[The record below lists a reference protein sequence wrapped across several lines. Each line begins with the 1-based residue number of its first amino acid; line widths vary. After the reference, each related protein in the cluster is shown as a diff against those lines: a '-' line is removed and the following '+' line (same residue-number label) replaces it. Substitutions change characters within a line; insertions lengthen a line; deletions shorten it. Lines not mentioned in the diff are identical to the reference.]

1 MHHIYKAQPLCA
13 RLPLG
18 YTALSSITKL
28 VVMVRLLMWV
38 ALIAAVIWFV
48 KRLINP
54 PKPKPRA
61 EPPEIAATP
70 MVRCAHCGV
79 HLPQDRALSQEKQW
93 YCSEAHRLEGP
104 AARDR

>member
-1 MHHIYKAQPLCA
+1 MI
-13 RLPLG
+13 RL
-18 YTALSSITKL
+18 I
-28 VVMVRLLMWV
+28 MWA

-48 KRLINP
+48 KRLLNP
-54 PKPKPRA
+54 PQPKSRQTTPDNG
-61 EPPEIAATP
+61 AAP

-79 HLPQDRALSQEKQW
+79 HTPRDRALSQDQQW

>member
-1 MHHIYKAQPLCA
+1 
-13 RLPLG
+13 
-18 YTALSSITKL
+18 
-28 VVMVRLLMWV
+28 MVRLLMWA

-54 PKPKPRA
+54 PKPKSRA

-79 HLPQDRALSQEKQW
+79 HLPQDRALSQ
-93 YCSEAHRLEGP
+93 A
-104 AARDR
+104 DRKSVV

>member
-1 MHHIYKAQPLCA
+1 
-13 RLPLG
+13 
-18 YTALSSITKL
+18 
-28 VVMVRLLMWV
+28 MVRLLMWA

-48 KRLINP
+48 KRLLNP
-54 PKPKPRA
+54 PKPSRA
-61 EPPEIAATP
+61 QPPENVAAP

-79 HLPQDRALSQEKQW
+79 HLPRDRAINQEPQW

>member
-1 MHHIYKAQPLCA
+1 LSLSP
-13 RLPLG
+13 RLQLG
-18 YTALSSITKL
+18 YTAQSQLIKL
-28 VVMVRLLMWV
+28 VVMVRLLMWA

-48 KRLINP
+48 KRLLNP
-54 PKPKPRA
+54 PKPRSRA
-61 EPPEIAATP
+61 QPPENVAAP

-79 HLPQDRALSQEKQW
+79 HLPRDRAINQEPQW